1 VDKLR
6 LTGLSFFGH
15 HGVLQAERKLGQRL
29 ELDVEL
35 HGDFGN
41 CASRDSLD
49 EALDY
54 TKVYDLVKEVV
65 ERRSFKLLEALAD
78 AVASELLARFVV
90 QKVVVRVRKPNVP
103 FSASLSNVEV
113 ELERSGEK

>member
-35 HGDFGN
+35 HGDFGD
-41 CASRDSLD
+41 CASRDSLG

-54 TKVYDLVKEVV
+54 TKVYDVVKEIV

-78 AVASELLARFVV
+78 AVANELLARFVV

-113 ELERSGEK
+113 ELERSGGK

>member
-1 VDKLR
+1 MDKLR

-15 HGVLQAERKLGQRL
+15 HGALEAERQLGQRI

-35 HGDFGN
+35 HGDFRR
-41 CASRDSLD
+41 CAAKDALG

-54 TKVYDLVKEVV
+54 TEAYDLVKKVV
-65 ERRSFKLLEALAD
+65 EERSFELLEALAS
-78 AVASELLARFVV
+78 AVAEELLAQLPVENV
-90 QKVVVRVRKPNVP
+90 LVRVRKPNVP

-113 ELERSGEK
+113 EIERSTGE

>member
-35 HGDFGN
+35 HGDFDD
-41 CASRDSLD
+41 CASRDSLG

-54 TKVYDLVKEVV
+54 TKVYDVVKEVV

-78 AVASELLARFVV
+78 AVANELLKRFVV
-90 QKVVVRVRKPNVP
+90 QKVIIRVRKPNVP

-113 ELERSGEK
+113 ELERSGGK

>member
-15 HGVLQAERKLGQRL
+15 HGVLQAERKLGQRI

-35 HGDFGN
+35 HGDFAD
-41 CASRDSLD
+41 CASRDSLAD
-49 EALDY
+49 ALDY
-54 TKVYDLVKEVV
+54 TRVYDLVKEVV
-65 ERRSFKLLEALAD
+65 ERRSFKLLEALAHS
-78 AVASELLARFVV
+78 VANELVSTFAV

-113 ELERSGEK
+113 ELERSGIK

>member
-1 VDKLR
+1 MDKLR

-15 HGVLQAERKLGQRL
+15 HGVLEAERQLGQRL

-35 HGDFGN
+35 HGDFSR
-41 CASRDSLD
+41 CASQDSLR

-54 TKVYDLVKEVV
+54 TKAYELVKDVV
-65 ERRSFKLLEALAD
+65 EQRTFELLEALAH
-78 AVASELLARFVV
+78 AVAEELLGRLPVNS
-90 QKVVVRVRKPNVP
+90 VVVRVRKPNVP

-113 ELERSGEK
+113 EIERSRKK

>member
-15 HGVLQAERKLGQRL
+15 HGALEAERQLGQRI

-35 HGDFGN
+35 HGDFRG
-41 CASRDSLD
+41 CASEDSLRD
-49 EALDY
+49 ALDY
-54 TKVYDLVKEVV
+54 TKAYDLVKNVV
-65 ERRSFKLLEALAD
+65 EQRSFELLEALAS
-78 AVASELLARFVV
+78 AVADELLARLPVENV
-90 QKVVVRVRKPNVP
+90 LVRVRKPNVP

-113 ELERSGEK
+113 EIERSTKT

>member
-35 HGDFGN
+35 HGDFGD
-41 CASRDSLD
+41 CASRDSLG

-78 AVASELLARFVV
+78 AVANELLKRFVV
-90 QKVVVRVRKPNVP
+90 QKVIIRVRKPNVP

-113 ELERSGEK
+113 ELERSGGT